1 MPTVDLVVSDTSPLL
16 NLALIGRLDL
26 VERQF
31 ETVMAPERV
40 WEELVAG
47 EDGVETIEKFRDRG
61 VLQVEAVAETELY
74 VEFRRELDV
83 GEAAALAYA
92 VEADADLVLFDER
105 EARQAARRH
114 DVPITG
120 AIGVLLR
127 SAGDGDVDVREELD
141 ALREAGFWISDDL
154 YREALAR
161 LDSGE

>member
-1 MPTVDLVVSDTSPLL
+1 
-16 NLALIGRLDL
+16 
-26 VERQF
+26 
-31 ETVMAPERV
+31 
-40 WEELVAG
+40 VAG
-47 EDGVETIEKFRDRG
+47 EDGVETVEKFRDRG

-154 YREALAR
+154 YREALDR

>member
-1 MPTVDLVVSDTSPLL
+1 
-16 NLALIGRLDL
+16 
-26 VERQF
+26 
-31 ETVMAPERV
+31 
-40 WEELVAG
+40 VAG
-47 EDGVETIEKFRDRG
+47 EDGVETVEKFRDRG

-127 SAGDGDVDVREELD
+127 SAGDEGVDVREELD

-154 YREALAR
+154 YREALDR